1 MNKIFKYFMMV
12 VVAIAGISLASCSDD
27 DDNYTVGEQ
36 SAGAYL
42 YTESTDV
49 VFLPSDEQVFSIKLG
64 RTDATEAQTISLA
77 CNNDL
82 FTAPT
87 TVTFAAGEKEVA
99 VPVTCSLNLGQSED
113 VMFTIPTDESSVYG
127 DDTISM
133 TITRDYT
140 WEKVGTAEFSDG
152 GLMDYSAT
160 VDVMKAKEYEGT
172 AEDGTALSYYKFA
185 TPMTT
190 AFKQNGEEDL
200 PGGVDFKFYMDA
212 NGNVQDLA
220 QGIYDIEKGT
230 SLIGYQFYYETAH
243 YSNYC
248 YFINEGGVFTFSS
261 LLYDGESLYG
271 PISWTFEWKDGYP
284 FASGDDESGDT
295 TEDGSTD
302 SREAA
307 AK

>member
-42 YTESTDV
+42 YAESTDLT
-49 VFLPSDEQVFSIKLG
+49 FLPSDAQTFAIKVG

-77 CNNDL
+77 CDNDL
-82 FTAPT
+82 FTVPA
-87 TVTFAAGEKEVA
+87 TVTFAAGEKEVS
-99 VPVTCSLNLGQSED
+99 VPVTCDLSLGQSED

-133 TITRDYT
+133 SITRDYT

-152 GLMDYSAT
+152 IFDLSAT

-190 AFKQNGEEDL
+190 AFKQNGEENL

-212 NGNVQDLA
+212 NGNVQPLA
-220 QGIYDIEKGT
+220 DGYYDIEKGT
-230 SLIGYQFYYETAH
+230 SLVGYQFYYNTTR
-243 YSNYC
+243 YGSYC
-248 YFINEGGVFTFSS
+248 SFINEGGVFTFTS
-261 LLYDGESLYG
+261 LLTDGEGLYG
-271 PISWTFEWKDGYP
+271 PIAWTFEWTDGYP
-284 FASGDDESGDT
+284 FASGDASDVDSADSSES
-295 TEDGSTD
+295 
-302 SREAA
+302 A